1 MIIIK
6 ALYKGLVLK
15 YIANR
20 IDEDDYGRRYYS
32 EVFEDNKGEIY
43 LLNSVLDKYETES
56 QLESRRIELLH
67 ELKIIEDK
75 LKIIRA

>member
-1 MIIIK
+1 MIIIN

-15 YIANR
+15 YIVDR

-43 LLNSVLDKYETES
+43 LLNSVLDKYENRVS
-56 QLESRRIELLH
+56 
-67 ELKIIEDK
+67 
-75 LKIIRA
+75 IRKQKD